1 MCSVHRANSV
11 DSKLTQMERMMESGA
26 PEPSESTSKLYLA
39 QFPGE
44 NPTELEF
51 TTWLDGATC
60 RPVSWRGRPMFWA
73 TKATFAVLQL
83 ACSAQP
89 SCVRIP
95 SAPGKI
101 LNNRQILKVCVWCC
115 VCEVFLR
122 ILSKTLVARLTC
134 TISRWRS
141 GSGSVGDG
149 IFVQLSDLSN
159 YMREWCNVSR
169 RAAESHAERSCRSLG
184 KASLLEW
191 AVGSVSGVRQ
201 DSRLGVF
208 NLVHVDS
215 CTAKRALFLIPILL
229 SLDVKAARRA
239 RPWALSSAKVCL

>member
-1 MCSVHRANSV
+1 MVPPGRSLSHALALLLTCSVHRANSV
-11 DSKLTQMERMMESGA
+11 DSKLTQMERMMESRA

-101 LNNRQILKVCVWCC
+101 LNNRQILKVVCGVVCVRYFCGYYPRRWSLVSLARSAGGAAAAAASAMEYLSNFQICPIT
-115 VCEVFLR
+115 CESGVTCR
-122 ILSKTLVARLTC
+122 VAPPSHILSDPL
-134 TISRWRS
+134 
-141 GSGSVGDG
+141 
-149 IFVQLSDLSN
+149 
-159 YMREWCNVSR
+159 
-169 RAAESHAERSCRSLG
+169 CRSLEG
-184 KASLLEW
+184 
-191 AVGSVSGVRQ
+191 
-201 DSRLGVF
+201 
-208 NLVHVDS
+208 
-215 CTAKRALFLIPILL
+215 
-229 SLDVKAARRA
+229 
-239 RPWALSSAKVCL
+239 LSSRVGCWFCLWRTPRLKTRRV